1 MSPPADRKAQA
12 PAPKSAPQKAL
23 EKLGLETMKNTTPQA
38 DQLVMTELKRWEDIV
53 KRLDLKQD

>member
-1 MSPPADRKAQA
+1 
-12 PAPKSAPQKAL
+12 L

-38 DQLVMTELKRWEDIV
+38 DQLVMAELKRWEDIV